1 MFLHSFTNFFFY
13 FSHYSLLS
21 MAPEKSPQ
29 ESSSYQE
36 PSLKKDKPKR
46 THSPFSY
53 SSQEIKKKVS
63 QFSKRSFIP
72 SRFMHESTLQNLGC
86 YDEIKELLLRGGLF
100 QFAFNALPSY
110 PSLIIEF
117 LSSFT
122 LRSINYE
129 NENPYF
135 LMRFKLGEKDHFLTH

>member
-21 MAPEKSPQ
+21 MAPKKPP
-29 ESSSYQE
+29 QE
-36 PSLKKDKPKR
+36 PSSSQELSSKKDKPKR

-53 SSQEIKKKVS
+53 SSQEIKKRAS

-72 SRFMHESTLQNLGC
+72 SRFMHELSLKSLSC
-86 YDEIKELLLRGGLF
+86 YDEIKELLLRGEMF
-100 QFAFNALPSY
+100 KFSFNALPSY
-110 PSLIIEF
+110 PTLIIEF

-122 LRSINYE
+122 I
-129 NENPYF
+129 
-135 LMRFKLGEKDHFLTH
+135 

>member
-1 MFLHSFTNFFFY
+1 
-13 FSHYSLLS
+13 
-21 MAPEKSPQ
+21 
-29 ESSSYQE
+29 
-36 PSLKKDKPKR
+36 
-46 THSPFSY
+46 
-53 SSQEIKKKVS
+53 
-63 QFSKRSFIP
+63 
-72 SRFMHESTLQNLGC
+72 MHESTLQNLGC

-122 LRSINYE
+122 LRSINYD

-135 LMRFKLGEKDHFLTH
+135 SMRFKLGGKDRFMTHQEFDSLFGFGQEGYV